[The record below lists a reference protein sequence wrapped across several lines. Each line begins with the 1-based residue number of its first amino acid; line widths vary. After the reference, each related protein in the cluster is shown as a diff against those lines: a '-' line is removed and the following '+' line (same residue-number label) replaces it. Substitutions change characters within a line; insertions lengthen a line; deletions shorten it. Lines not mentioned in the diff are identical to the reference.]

1 MSSGNFCIHQE
12 ALVRFAPQYSGT
24 EQQDSQEFLNFLL
37 DGIHEDLNAIRQK
50 PALLFSDDPT
60 EEARFEQLPD
70 YQASNLAWEKYMSR
84 NASVIV
90 SLFQGQYRS
99 RLTCLSCKTTST
111 TYNTFMSL
119 SLPIPSKRSKLSSGV
134 TLYQC
139 LDYFVKEEVLEK
151 AEAW

>member
-1 MSSGNFCIHQE
+1 M
-12 ALVRFAPQYSGT
+12 
-24 EQQDSQEFLNFLL
+24 
-37 DGIHEDLNAIRQK
+37 DGIHEDLNATLPKSI
-50 PALLFSDDPT
+50 PPSSGDDPA

-70 YQASNLAWEKYMSR
+70 YQASYLAWEKYMAR

-99 RLTCLSCKTTST
+99 RLTCLTCKTTST

-119 SLPIPSKRSKLSSGV
+119 SLPIPSKRAKLSGGV

-139 LDYFVKEEVLEK
+139 LDYFVKEEILEK
-151 AEAW
+151 SEAWYVYTKDIPPL